1 MMDAFLQACGVH
13 PALELE
19 VEAAGSVPAVR
30 YCLRQPFAIIGRHPA
45 ADVHLDADGMRPR
58 HVYFQAIEGR
68 IACINVSQTASFTVS
83 DKEIDSFCW
92 LTAGQTVL
100 MGSKRVKLLPFETA
114 ADLKHSLGDP
124 LAPGSAHDIFAPR
137 ITLELTNEEAPGT
150 LKTWPID
157 RLLTLIGCTERCAI
171 QLNHELISNVHCSL
185 VLTTTGLWVVDLL
198 GRGGI
203 LINEQPVRVGT
214 LGMED
219 ELRLGPYRLRLQEK
233 PEPLFIPRNEND
245 YRTLT
250 PAGEFEFPLS
260 RHPDSK
266 HQVRTYHTPWPEDQE
281 QANVLEEL
289 MDQFQ
294 NMQGPMFAQHQHI
307 LSRMIETFSQL
318 QGEQKEAVKNE
329 LQRLRRITKEVKSIQ
344 QAKKPVE
351 AEEPGMAPELPV
363 TPPPMDVPRMPP
375 VTEHESVQKP
385 EPTAPSPPL
394 RSASTLLKNTETS
407 VFRIP
412 IKTGNLFDDTPANQP
427 APVPED
433 LLHTWSESETELLSS
448 EMASDAQKLIARPHP
463 QAEGITYGYD
473 PEQHE
478 KNHPNSAEYRPFVAP
493 HPDPGH
499 PPTDQEK
506 AAHLWL
512 HERVDVLQAEQS
524 SIWQRLSNFFF
535 GKSSW

>member
-1 MMDAFLQACGVH
+1 MMDAFLHACGVY

-19 VEAAGSVPAVR
+19 VEAAGATPAVR

-45 ADVHLDADGMRPR
+45 AEVHLDADGMRPR

-68 IACINVSQTASFTVS
+68 IACINVSQTASFVVQE
-83 DKEIDSFCW
+83 KEIESFCW
-92 LTAGQTVL
+92 LIAGQSVQV
-100 MGSKRVKLLPFETA
+100 GNRRVKLLPYETA
-114 ADLKHSLGDP
+114 ADLKQTLADP
-124 LAPGSAHDIFAPR
+124 LAPGSALDIFAPK

-157 RLLTLIGCTERCAI
+157 RLLTLIGRTERCVI

-203 LINEQPVRVGT
+203 LINEQPVRAGY

-219 ELRLGPYRLRLQEK
+219 ELRLGPYRLRLQEM
-233 PEPLFIPRNEND
+233 PEAIFISKDESD
-245 YRTLT
+245 YRPLT
-250 PAGEFEFPLS
+250 PAGEFEISTLS
-260 RHPDSK
+260 HSDST
-266 HQVRTYHTPWPEDQE
+266 HQVRTYHTPWPDDQE
-281 QANVLEEL
+281 QAQVIEEL

-318 QGEQKEAVKNE
+318 QGDQREAVKTE
-329 LQRLRRITKEVKSIQ
+329 LLRLHSISKEVDSIQ

-351 AEEPGMAPELPV
+351 AKAEEIVLAPPAPPPEMDVTNISTITEHKPVQAPE
-363 TPPPMDVPRMPP
+363 TA
-375 VTEHESVQKP
+375 
-385 EPTAPSPPL
+385 APSPPL
-394 RSASTLLKNTETS
+394 RSASTLLQNSDTS

-412 IKTGNLFDDTPANQP
+412 IKTGNLFDDSVGNDT
-427 APVPED
+427 APVSD
-433 LLHTWSESETELLSS
+433 NLLRTRLERETELLSQDIADEAKRLTS
-448 EMASDAQKLIARPHP
+448 KLRS
-463 QAEGITYGYD
+463 QSEGIAYGYD
-473 PEQHE
+473 PAQHE
-478 KNHPNSAEYRPFVAP
+478 TAHPSASELRPFVVP

-512 HERVDVLQAEQS
+512 HDRVEVLQAEQS
-524 SIWQRLSNFFF
+524 SIWQKLSHFFF